1 MTDITRR
8 KFVKTVAATGA
19 AFTIVPRHV
28 LGRGMQAPS
37 DTVNIAAIG
46 IGGRGGN
53 DLSAVLSQN
62 IVAFC
67 DVDDTQVEKRFA
79 AYKRQATESPSE
91 GGRGNRPP
99 RPLSPAQIAANQRRA
114 ATDEM
119 ADLRKFV
126 DGPMTKVPRYKDY
139 REMLEKQ
146 KDIDAIIIA
155 TPDHMHAAIAS
166 AAMDLG
172 KHVYCEKPLCWSVKE
187 ARHLAAKAK
196 SSPKLVTQMGNQGHS
211 RDEARTG
218 YEYITSGAIGDVREV
233 HIWTNRPLGFW
244 PQGIP
249 RPAPLPTEASD
260 RPLLWNNRDID
271 LRLAAAMAGNYPA
284 PPGLSWD
291 LFLGAAPVVDYH
303 PVYHPF
309 NWRGWVDWGQGPLG
323 DMGAHLIDHPFW
335 SLKLGMPTSIETV
348 STPFNGVCYP
358 HATMTHYQFPAR
370 GNMPPVK
377 LTWYDGGFAPPKP
390 EEIGDEKLN
399 GEGGVLY
406 IGSKGKMMQET
417 YGLNPRL
424 LPKSLQDSTS
434 APKAKLARIAHEEHQ
449 MNWIE
454 AIKGKAEVSTPFE
467 YATQL
472 TEVMLLGIV
481 SLRARSKILYD
492 AANMRITNV
501 AAANDLLGRDPRPG
515 FELK

>member
-19 AFTIVPRHV
+19 AFTILPRHV

-37 DTVNIAAIG
+37 DTVNVAAVG
-46 IGGRGGN
+46 IGGRGGS
-53 DLSAVLSQN
+53 DLAAVLSQN
-62 IVAFC
+62 IVAIC
-67 DVDDTQVEKRFA
+67 DVDETYLEKRFTS
-79 AYKRQATESPSE
+79 YKRQVSEPPSE
-91 GGRGNRPP
+91 GGGRGNRPP
-99 RPLSPAQIAANQRRA
+99 RPLSPAQIAANQRRP

-196 SSPKLVTQMGNQGHS
+196 SNPKIVTQMGNQGHS

-233 HIWTNRPLGFW
+233 HVWTNRPLGFW

-249 RPAPLPTEASD
+249 RPAPLPAEASD
-260 RPLLWNNRDID
+260 RPLQWNNRDID
-271 LRLAAAMAGNYPA
+271 LRLAAAMAGNYPV

-291 LFLGAAPVVDYH
+291 LFLGAGPVVDYH

-309 NWRGWVDWGQGPLG
+309 NWRGWVDWGQGATRRHGRAPHRSSVLVAEARHALVDRNRLDAVQRRLLSARHDDALSVPGARQHAGGEADVVRRRLCAAEAGRDRRRKAERRRRRALHRIQGQVDAG
-323 DMGAHLIDHPFW
+323 DLRSEPAPAAAVA
-335 SLKLGMPTSIETV
+335 P
-348 STPFNGVCYP
+348 GVDER
-358 HATMTHYQFPAR
+358 AQAEAPADRARRASDELDR
-370 GNMPPVK
+370 G
-377 LTWYDGGFAPPKP
+377 DQ
-390 EEIGDEKLN
+390 
-399 GEGGVLY
+399 GEGRGVH
-406 IGSKGKMMQET
+406 
-417 YGLNPRL
+417 
-424 LPKSLQDSTS
+424 
-434 APKAKLARIAHEEHQ
+434 A
-449 MNWIE
+449 
-454 AIKGKAEVSTPFE
+454 V
-467 YATQL
+467 
-472 TEVMLLGIV
+472 
-481 SLRARSKILYD
+481 
-492 AANMRITNV
+492 
-501 AAANDLLGRDPRPG
+501 
-515 FELK
+515 